1 MNDLESLVKLF
12 SFASVSQ
19 ARSNRTALT
28 KVRAAL
34 VYKEVGNIRTKLREG
49 EAEAADYCQ
58 SLDPDMQYAI
68 ISWCEK
74 VKNKSRK

>member
-12 SFASVSQ
+12 GFTSVSQ

-34 VYKEVGNIRTKLREG
+34 LCEVVGTIRAKLREG
-49 EAEAADYCQ
+49 EAAAIAYCQ
-58 SLDPDMQYAI
+58 ALDPDMQYAI

-74 VKNKSRK
+74 VKNKSRT

>member
-19 ARSNRTALT
+19 ARSDRTALT

-49 EAEAADYCQ
+49 EAAAIAYCQ
-58 SLDPDMQYAI
+58 ALDPDMQYAI
-68 ISWCEK
+68 ISWCDS